1 MEKFRGGQVIG
12 VKDNMALV
20 GILST
25 QLLIHYFDHVPR
37 GEVRAWSRSVRDDVR
52 QFVID

>member
-1 MEKFRGGQVIG
+1 MRTTPLSRESPKAVARPVDKARSGQAVA

-25 QLLIHYFDHVPR
+25 QLLVQRFIRD
-37 GEVRAWSRSVRDDVR
+37 SR
-52 QFVID
+52 